1 MTGEEL
7 KKILEDKSYLQAL
20 DIKFTI
26 AYLLKKRLI
35 NPSTLIDEYTNI
47 LDNEKY
53 KYKSHFIEADTC
65 NFLLLNGDKNQKV
78 FAKKRSMYNSKFNKT
93 YQWTYKD
100 KLSAEEL
107 KEAKDYFKLMYG
119 FDPEE
124 E

>member
-65 NFLLLNGDKNQKV
+65 NFLLLNGDKNQI
-78 FAKKRSMYNSKFNKT
+78 N
-93 YQWTYKD
+93 YQQKN
-100 KLSAEEL
+100 
-107 KEAKDYFKLMYG
+107 
-119 FDPEE
+119 
-124 E
+124 